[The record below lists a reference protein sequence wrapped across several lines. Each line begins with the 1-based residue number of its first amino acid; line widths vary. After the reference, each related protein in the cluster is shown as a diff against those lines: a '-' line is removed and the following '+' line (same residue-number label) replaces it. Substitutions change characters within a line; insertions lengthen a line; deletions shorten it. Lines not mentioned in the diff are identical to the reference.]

1 VSALVRKA
9 IVLLIVDDER
19 DLRDMI
25 SNWLELEGFEIH
37 SAGGGTEAFVLFE
50 RQHIDAVISDI
61 RMPEGDGVELLKQIR
76 RRHAGT
82 PVVMISGF
90 SDFTNEQLTSFGADC
105 VLIKPFP
112 MSDLSDVVH
121 RLTATGAAAGHR

>member
-1 VSALVRKA
+1 MSAAAPRA
-9 IVLLIVDDER
+9 AVLLIVDDER
-19 DLRDMI
+19 DLREMI

-37 SAGGGTEAFVLFE
+37 SAGGGTEAFALFE
-50 RQHIDAVISDI
+50 RHRIDAVISDI

-76 RRHAGT
+76 RRHSGI

-90 SDFTNEQLTSFGADC
+90 SDFTNEQLESFGADC
-105 VLIKPFP
+105 VLTKPFP

-121 RLTATGAAAGHR
+121 RLTAAGAAAGA